1 MKKTMRLFSTLTLV
15 LVLATA
21 FVGCKE
27 NKGND
32 DKIRIASVGPLS
44 GDVVI
49 YGSST
54 KEGIELAIEEI
65 NAAGGVKVGDE
76 YKEIEWLGMI
86 DDAADPV
93 KSGEAFNTQYAKDID
108 LMLGAVTSGATNG
121 LIGQAIGKEVLVITP
136 TGTADYLT
144 VGANGDER
152 DLRGNVFRACFN
164 DSYQGEIAA
173 KFINKNL
180 QKTKVAVLYNAEDSY
195 SKGLYA
201 AFKAVAAQNNI
212 EVVKEVEYQNNTS
225 DFNSAWANVKASGA
239 EVVYIPEYYEKVV
252 TIVSQG
258 RDAGYNGAI
267 VGGDGWDGVLNVAG
281 VDTADFTNCYFT
293 NHFAADSTEETV
305 SSFVTKF
312 KTKYGKAP
320 TSFAAL
326 GYDAVYLYKAAVEKA
341 GTTDFAKVLA
351 VFNDA
356 NFAVNCVTGNIK
368 FNANGNAVK
377 PAVVMT
383 FDGAAYKYYATVE

>member
-1 MKKTMRLFSTLTLV
+1 MKKVIRLFSILTLV
-15 LVLATA
+15 LVLATTL
-21 FVGCKE
+21 VGCKK
-27 NKGND
+27 NNGD
-32 DKIRIASVGPLS
+32 DKIKIASVGPLS
-44 GDVVI
+44 GDVKI
-49 YGSST
+49 YGSSA
-54 KEGIELAIEEI
+54 KAGIELAIEEI
-65 NAAGGVKVGDE
+65 NAAGGIKVGDE
-76 YKEIEWLGMI
+76 YKLIDWVGMI
-86 DDAADPV
+86 DDAANPD
-93 KSGEAFNTQYAKDID
+93 KAGEAFNTQYAKDID
-108 LMLGAVTSGATNG
+108 LMLGAITSGATNG
-121 LIGQAIGKEVLVITP
+121 LVGQAIGKEVLVITP

-144 VGANGDER
+144 IGSNGDER
-152 DLRGNVFRACFN
+152 DLRSNVFRACFN

-173 KFINKNL
+173 KFISANL

-212 EVVKEVEYQNNTS
+212 EVVEEVEYQNTTS
-225 DFNSAWANVKASGA
+225 DFNSAWANVKSSGA
-239 EVVYIPEYYEKVV
+239 EVVYIPEYYQNVV

-258 RDAGYNGAI
+258 RDAGYTGTI

-281 VDTADFTNCYFT
+281 VDAFDFTNCYFT
-293 NHFAADSTEETV
+293 NHFAADSTEPTV
-305 SSFVTKF
+305 ATFVTKF
-312 KTKYGKAP
+312 QEKYGEAP

-341 GTTDFAKVLA
+341 GTTDYAKVLA

-356 NFAVNCVTGNIK
+356 NFIVNCVTGNIK

-383 FDGAAYKYYATVE
+383 FEGDAYKYYATVE